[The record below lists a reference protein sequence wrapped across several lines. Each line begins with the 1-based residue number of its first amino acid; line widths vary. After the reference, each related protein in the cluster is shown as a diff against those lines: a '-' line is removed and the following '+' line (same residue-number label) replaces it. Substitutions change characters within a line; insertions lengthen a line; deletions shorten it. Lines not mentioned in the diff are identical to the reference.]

1 MQNHTVFLVRTI
13 PYCSC
18 GYRMVETRIE
28 RTNERT
34 NERINQSMIDM
45 PRFFCSFP
53 SHQAR
58 SVIASTSTTRP
69 RLLDSVLVG
78 GDTVRGGSIVTRA
91 CTAIDLDTRSSSTT
105 STTSGKQ
112 FCSPRAD
119 FSPIRVFGATTTTT
133 TTTSTTSLRQDTITR
148 SDSFLVCPTR
158 RPGTDSPLRC
168 VQHQH
173 TRSNTQ
179 RTRPLLVREM
189 SDSCLIKPRR
199 RGFLVRQREDTTSTS
214 TTSSSST
221 KSIASGRPRL
231 DKRKDSCQNFCSINN
246 KASAKHGQKSAASRN
261 ASWNSV
267 VDEATRYDLQGMDS
281 GDDSYYKGDEERK
294 ELNFERFFIAES
306 GSTSAR
312 PRPLP
317 LQSLDGCRDSL
328 TIYSNAAVQ
337 SVAKAVEAADRGGT
351 LALLKNRSKHRGNY
365 SSSRRRRRRTRDQQQ
380 KQGLVCV
387 AHLQQQH
394 NESGGGDGGVASE
407 LP

>member
-1 MQNHTVFLVRTI
+1 
-13 PYCSC
+13 
-18 GYRMVETRIE
+18 
-28 RTNERT
+28 
-34 NERINQSMIDM
+34 
-45 PRFFCSFP
+45 
-53 SHQAR
+53 
-58 SVIASTSTTRP
+58 
-69 RLLDSVLVG
+69 
-78 GDTVRGGSIVTRA
+78 
-91 CTAIDLDTRSSSTT
+91 
-105 STTSGKQ
+105 
-112 FCSPRAD
+112 
-119 FSPIRVFGATTTTT
+119 
-133 TTTSTTSLRQDTITR
+133 
-148 SDSFLVCPTR
+148 
-158 RPGTDSPLRC
+158 
-168 VQHQH
+168 
-173 TRSNTQ
+173 
-179 RTRPLLVREM
+179 
-189 SDSCLIKPRR
+189 
-199 RGFLVRQREDTTSTS
+199 
-214 TTSSSST
+214 
-221 KSIASGRPRL
+221 
-231 DKRKDSCQNFCSINN
+231 
-246 KASAKHGQKSAASRN
+246 
-261 ASWNSV
+261 
-267 VDEATRYDLQGMDS
+267 MDS